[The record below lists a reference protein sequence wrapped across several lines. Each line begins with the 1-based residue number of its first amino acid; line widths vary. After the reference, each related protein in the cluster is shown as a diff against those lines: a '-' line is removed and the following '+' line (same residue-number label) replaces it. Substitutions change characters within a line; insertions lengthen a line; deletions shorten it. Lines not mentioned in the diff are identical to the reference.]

1 MSVYLQKELFLEPSV
16 QQYGGNMV
24 MTNVVKP
31 KKKKFLN
38 IDTKYRDD
46 NLAYSSTSV
55 ANFNLTLTERLTNV
69 REISIRNI
77 EFPMTIYNISNE
89 LGNNYFKITDLSN
102 SQSHVVEIAP
112 GQYNEVG
119 LALEINAKI
128 NAIGGTFAL
137 LQVSIISY
145 HTSIYLH
152 SATSRTFS
160 LDFAVNRDG
169 SHDRFHFKRKLGWL
183 LGYRLPSYVVSYGVG
198 NEIGSEN
205 MVDLSGLRYVYLVL
219 DEFNN
224 TKQNTFNSML
234 PKSLINKNII
244 AKISFNKT
252 TYGFGS
258 ILPAN
263 NYNGYLLTD
272 IRNYG
277 ENGKADI
284 QKFNIQIVDDV
295 GNPVAMN
302 GQDFS
307 FCMEI
312 IHE

>member
-1 MSVYLQKELFLEPSV
+1 MNFHLQKELFLEPSV
-16 QQYGGNMV
+16 QQYGSNMV

-46 NLAYSSTSV
+46 NLAYSSTTV

-69 REISIRNI
+69 REIGIRNI

-89 LGNNYFKITDLSN
+89 LGNNYFKVTDLSN
-102 SQSHVVEIAP
+102 GESRVVEIAA
-112 GQYNEVG
+112 GEYNESGIVN
-119 LALEINAKI
+119 EINTKI
-128 NAIGGTFAL
+128 NALGGFFSL
-137 LQVSIISY
+137 LEITIQSHY
-145 HTSIYLH
+145 TSIYLPA
-152 SATSRTFS
+152 STPRTFS

-169 SHDRFHFKRKLGWL
+169 SHDRFHFKRKLGWI
-183 LGYRLPSYVVSYGVG
+183 LGYRLPNYIVSYGPSNGV
-198 NEIGSEN
+198 NSEN
-205 MVDLSGLRYVYLVL
+205 MADLSGLRYVYLVL

-234 PKSLINKNII
+234 PRSLINKNII

-252 TYGFGS
+252 IYGFGS

-284 QKFNIQIVDDV
+284 QKLNIQVVDDI

-312 IHE
+312 VHE